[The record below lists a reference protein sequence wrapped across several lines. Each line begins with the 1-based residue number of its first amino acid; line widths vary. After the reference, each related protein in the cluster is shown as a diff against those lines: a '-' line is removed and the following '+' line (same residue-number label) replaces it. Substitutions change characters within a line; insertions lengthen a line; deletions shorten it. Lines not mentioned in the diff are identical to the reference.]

1 MALCSLLCAG
11 MAAAQSVDE
20 TAAQD
25 LERVIVTGTRLQLRA
40 AQQSAQEV
48 RVYDRQRIRRSG
60 QTTVADFLA
69 TVPEVSVNSNESTF
83 GATTA
88 RLRGT
93 REGSTLILING
104 RRTQAVTADAALI
117 GFFDLNTIPLSMVE
131 RIDVLPTGSSAI
143 YGGEALAGVI
153 NIVLR
158 SNFEGAEASVGYKS
172 ADDTDE
178 HSYSAG
184 VGWSGES
191 ASVSLMATYSDR
203 SPLSGADRDITN
215 SSDLRRFG
223 GPNLGSPIFGSP
235 ATILATSGNLPG
247 LASSFAAVPPG
258 SSGV

>member
-1 MALCSLLCAG
+1 MRGEAGPTALCALLCAG
-11 MAAAQSVDE
+11 VAAGQSVDE
-20 TAAQD
+20 TAGQS
-25 LERVIVTGTRLQLRA
+25 LERVIVTGTRLQSA
-40 AQQSAQEV
+40 AEQSAQKM
-48 RVYDRQRIRRSG
+48 RVYDRKRIQRSG
-60 QTTVADFLA
+60 QTTMADFLA
-69 TVPEVSVNSNESTF
+69 TVPEVSINSNESSF

-88 RLRGT
+88 RLRGA

-117 GFFDLNTIPLSMVE
+117 GFFDLNTIPLAMVE

-178 HSYSAG
+178 HNYAAG

-191 ASVSLMATYSDR
+191 TSVSLMATYSDR
-203 SPLSGADRDITN
+203 SPLSGSDRDITS

-223 GPNLGSPIFGSP
+223 GPNLGTPIFGSP

-247 LASSFAAVPPG
+247 LASS
-258 SSGV
+258 